1 MALLDR
7 RIPFGIIEARKGNP
21 MKDKL
26 NILLGIGVLTY
37 LIVNLGYI
45 AAIIVS
51 CLSVCVV
58 KNLEC
63 KGK

>member
-1 MALLDR
+1 M
-7 RIPFGIIEARKGNP
+7 KGNEP

-58 KNLEC
+58 KNLKC
-63 KGK
+63 GGK